1 LVIKTLD
8 PYWIRIRIWIA
19 IQPKMLDPDP
29 DPYKM
34 NTDPQPWFKY
44 RLLIAGQYICFAKN
58 EWGTAASNS
67 VFVRQSVLNNFKEEP
82 PITKSVEEGRPFQL
96 PCESPDGWPKPNV
109 YWMIQVES

>member
-1 LVIKTLD
+1 
-8 PYWIRIRIWIA
+8 
-19 IQPKMLDPDP
+19 
-29 DPYKM
+29 
-34 NTDPQPWFKY
+34 
-44 RLLIAGQYICFAKN
+44 
-58 EWGTAASNS
+58 